1 MCCLSCGPSPEQP
14 PLCPWQ
20 PCSAGT
26 APREGTKAHRGFAQ
40 HALPRPLHAP
50 APTSSPN
57 GTSTASR
64 GPLGGLWVPSKLGA
78 RRLQRGLEVGE
89 GGGSSMSVPTDA
101 AQQGGGAWGSHPGSF
116 TRPEENS
123 KYLPLE
129 HTHTHSFLRW
139 FLPRS
144 RSGRLLS
151 LLLSPHPSVS
161 SF

>member
-40 HALPRPLHAP
+40 HALPHPLHAP
-50 APTSSPN
+50 APISSPD

-64 GPLGGLWVPSKLGA
+64 GPLGAQRA
-78 RRLQRGLEVGE
+78 RGQAPAGLEVGE

-101 AQQGGGAWGSHPGSF
+101 AQGGRVWGSHPGSF
-116 TRPEENS
+116 TQPKENS

-151 LLLSPHPSVS
+151 SLLSPHPSVS